1 MGAGAT
7 ASACSTTLVSDCLRT
22 HANSAHV
29 MGESGGAV
37 GTSAG
42 LVPST
47 FKASVKRR
55 AGVGSRVVAVA
66 DSAGGAGAA
75 AAIDDEA
82 LASEFG
88 VGT

>member
-1 MGAGAT
+1 
-7 ASACSTTLVSDCLRT
+7 
-22 HANSAHV
+22 